1 MPNFLSHYQRIL
13 TNEEP
18 PNYLKTKNIS
28 ASFSK
33 KDPIETLW
41 EKHAY
46 ALNKANQREH
56 SSDQSLLDLKI
67 EITTRIFSQ
76 CHLCEH
82 RCNVD
87 RTHKSGHCNVTTSR
101 IASEFIHQSEESI
114 IVPSHTI
121 FFSGCSFQCVFCQ
134 NWDISQ
140 FRAGIR
146 IPEEQLANRIHIR
159 KQQGSRNVNWVGG
172 EPTPNILYILKTL
185 KQLDDHIPQIWNSN
199 MYCSIETLLLL
210 DGIIDVYLADYK
222 FGNDN
227 CSFKLCGCKTYT
239 STIQRNI
246 THASKQADLL
256 IRHLIVPNHISC
268 CSLPVLHWIH
278 EFLPHVPINI
288 MDQYRPCYHA
298 RNHPLIN
305 RCITSQEYEKVITT
319 AKNLHVT
326 II

>member
-227 CSFKLCGCKTYT
+227 CSFKLCGCKIYT

-268 CSLPVLHWIH
+268 
-278 EFLPHVPINI
+278 
-288 MDQYRPCYHA
+288 
-298 RNHPLIN
+298 
-305 RCITSQEYEKVITT
+305 
-319 AKNLHVT
+319 
-326 II
+326 